1 MNSEDRKQYNKNYY
15 ENNKNTILEKLTKK
29 VNCQFCNR
37 QVSSCNLN
45 KHYTLSICQRTQS
58 KNKFILERTN
68 NI

>member
-1 MNSEDRKQYNKNYY
+1 MDQEKRKQYNKNYY
-15 ENNKNTILEKLTKK
+15 ENNKNAILEKLTKK

-45 KHYTLSICQRTQS
+45 KHHTLSICQRTQY
-58 KNKFILERTN
+58 KNKYLTERN

>member
-1 MNSEDRKQYNKNYY
+1 MDSENRKLYNQQYYQNHK
-15 ENNKNTILEKLTKK
+15 EALLQKLTKK

-37 QVSSCNLN
+37 KVSSCNLN

-58 KNKFILERTN
+58 KNKYLTERN